1 VEGRASWGERS
12 ALGVMRRRLVRL
24 QRLLAPEPAAL
35 FRLLNRPPA
44 WLRDSDIAELRRSA
58 EELSTAGADSSAVI
72 ERLPVLQDELSAKLD
87 EATKRT
93 LYILTILTAIVAPF
107 EFISQLFGMS
117 VGGVPFRDNP
127 YGFLIVFL
135 VIVAV
140 IGLGAALVRRL
151 LRS

>member
-58 EELSTAGADSSAVI
+58 EELSTAVADSSAVI
-72 ERLPVLQDELSAKLD
+72 ERIRILQDELSANLPHP
-87 EATKRT
+87 THPT
-93 LYILTILTAIVAPF
+93 PTPPHL
-107 EFISQLFGMS
+107 
-117 VGGVPFRDNP
+117 
-127 YGFLIVFL
+127 
-135 VIVAV
+135 
-140 IGLGAALVRRL
+140 
-151 LRS
+151 